1 MSGDA
6 DEVARCRAGDLDAY
20 SALVARY
27 TVLAHRTAVLFGA
40 GDDAEDVVQEAF
52 VKAYRNLHRFRL
64 DGEFRPW
71 LLRIVVNETKNL
83 HRSRR
88 RRDGM
93 VLRLG
98 AVTVRDLDLSGPEPE
113 PHAVSRERDA
123 ELLAAVRKLPEKD
136 QRVLACRYFLDLGE
150 AETAQLL
157 GWPRGSVKSRTARA
171 LARLRLALTGA
182 RDSSREEVAGG

>member
-1 MSGDA
+1 VSGDA

-40 GDDAEDVVQEAF
+40 GDEAEDVVQEAF
-52 VKAYRNLHRFRL
+52 VKAYRHLHRFRL

-98 AVTVRDLDLSGPEPE
+98 AVSARELTGSGPEPE
-113 PHAVSRERDA
+113 PEAVVRERDA
-123 ELLAAVRKLPEKD
+123 ELLTAVRKLPGKD
-136 QRVLACRYFLDLGE
+136 QQVLACRYFLDLGE

-171 LARLRLALTGA
+171 LGRLRTALSERA
-182 RDSSREEVAGG
+182 DACREEVTGG

>member
-1 MSGDA
+1 MSGEA
-6 DEVARCRAGDLDAY
+6 EEISRCQSGDLDAY
-20 SALVARY
+20 AALVARH

-40 GDDAEDVVQEAF
+40 GDDAEDVVQDAF
-52 VKAYRNLHRFRL
+52 VKAYRNLHRFRT
-64 DGEFRPW
+64 GEQFRPW

-98 AVTVRDLDLSGPEPE
+98 ALTARDPAADGGGPEPE
-113 PHAVSRERDA
+113 PLAVLRERDA
-123 ELLAAVRKLPEKD
+123 ELLAAVRALPEKD
-136 QRVLACRYFLDLGE
+136 QRVLTCRYLLDLSE
-150 AETAQLL
+150 AETARVL

-171 LARLRLALTGA
+171 LARLRVTLGA
-182 RDSSREEVAGG
+182 CREEVAGG